1 MVIDQL
7 KDTLGRWLKSLY
19 KIKINVEAE
28 EKKIKIEKIKMQ
40 MKVAV
45 QKKINDEKKKMQ
57 MKGFVLLL
65 LFKLIDFFWDIFRVR

>member
-28 EKKIKIEKIKMQ
+28 EKKIEIEKIRLRC
-40 MKVAV
+40 
-45 QKKINDEKKKMQ
+45 KK
-57 MKGFVLLL
+57 
-65 LFKLIDFFWDIFRVR
+65 